1 MMTLSLKARWSLS
14 CFSACL
20 IFDLQKW

>member
-1 MMTLSLKARWSLS
+1 MMTLSLKASWSLS